1 LRDDWYHERQF
12 GQTSGEFPLAQVTDQ
27 KKKLLTRVSRIQGQ
41 LEAIRKALEEEVE
54 CSALLQQIAACRGA
68 INGLMLEILEGEVRF
83 HVLSPNAK
91 ANSGEARA
99 AEELIEVLHTYIK

>member
-1 LRDDWYHERQF
+1 MIGTIKRRF
-12 GQTSGEFPLAQVTDQ
+12 GQPSGELLLAHVTDQ
-27 KKKLLTRVSRIQGQ
+27 KKKLLTRVSRVQGQ
-41 LEAIRKALEEEVE
+41 LEAIRKALEGDVE

>member
-1 LRDDWYHERQF
+1 
-12 GQTSGEFPLAQVTDQ
+12 LAHVTDQ

-41 LEAIRKALEEEVE
+41 LEGIRKALEEEQE
-54 CSALLQQIAACRGA
+54 CSAMLQQIAACRGA
-68 INGLMLEILEGEVRF
+68 MNGLMLEILEGEVRF

-91 ANSGEARA
+91 ANSSEARA

>member
-1 LRDDWYHERQF
+1 
-12 GQTSGEFPLAQVTDQ
+12 LAHVTDQ

-91 ANSGEARA
+91 ANSSEARA

>member
-1 LRDDWYHERQF
+1 
-12 GQTSGEFPLAQVTDQ
+12 LAHVADQ
-27 KKKLLTRVSRIQGQ
+27 KKKLLTRVSRVQGQ
-41 LEAIRKALEEEVE
+41 LESIRKALEEDQE

-68 INGLMLEILEGEVRF
+68 MNGLMLEILEGEVRF

-91 ANSGEARA
+91 ANSSEARA

>member
-1 LRDDWYHERQF
+1 MLDTMNADF
-12 GQTSGEFPLAQVTDQ
+12 GQPSGEFLLAHVTDQ
-27 KKKLLTRVSRIQGQ
+27 KKKLLTRLSRIQGQ
-41 LEAIRKALEEEVE
+41 LEAIRKALESDVE